1 MMNLRNLGLKESLRI
16 TFSVVNVNDEYAKS
30 RFKRKVWNYI

>member
-1 MMNLRNLGLKESLRI
+1 MMNLRNLGSKERLGI

-30 RFKRKVWNYI
+30 RFKRKVSNYI

>member
-1 MMNLRNLGLKESLRI
+1 MMNLRNLGSKERLGI
-16 TFSVVNVNDEYAKS
+16 TFSVVNVNDEFAKS

>member
-1 MMNLRNLGLKESLRI
+1 MMNMQNLGSKERFRI

-30 RFKRKVWNYI
+30 RFKRKVSNYI